1 MTRNRFDQ
9 QLETLNKELVAMG
22 ALCEEAILCTGK
34 ALFDKDMEMAARAIE
49 AECQIDQ
56 MERDIETMCMRM
68 LLQQHPVAKDLRVI
82 SSALKMISDMERIGD
97 QAADIAEITKYLA
110 EGELPNRDHLKTM
123 SDYAA
128 EMVTRSISSFVNGDL
143 EMARTIIL
151 DDDRVDECFAQV
163 KEDLI
168 AAISDGAM
176 DGHFL
181 LDVLMVA
188 KYMER
193 IGDHATNIAE
203 WVVYS
208 ITGAHPEEKN

>member
-1 MTRNRFDQ
+1 
-9 QLETLNKELVAMG
+9 
-22 ALCEEAILCTGK
+22 
-34 ALFDKDMEMAARAIE
+34 
-49 AECQIDQ
+49 
-56 MERDIETMCMRM
+56 
-68 LLQQHPVAKDLRVI
+68 
-82 SSALKMISDMERIGD
+82 MERIGD

-143 EMARTIIL
+143 EMARKIIL

-168 AAISDGAM
+168 AAVACGGM

-208 ITGAHPEEKN
+208 ITGAHPEEEN

>member
-22 ALCEEAILCTGK
+22 ALCEAAILCTGK

-56 MERDIETMCMRM
+56 MEKEIETMCMRM
-68 LLQQHPVAKDLRVI
+68 LLQQHPVARDLRVI

-97 QAADIAEITKYLA
+97 QAADIAEISKYLA
-110 EGELPNRDHLKTM
+110 NGELPNREHLMTM
-123 SDYAA
+123 NAFA
-128 EMVTRSISSFVNGDL
+128 TEMVTRSILSFVNGDL
-143 EMARTIIL
+143 EMARQVIL
-151 DDDRVDECFAQV
+151 DDDQVDECFAQV

-168 AAISDGAM
+168 AAVACGGM

-208 ITGAHPEEKN
+208 ITGAHPEEEN